1 MQLSFVELHKA
12 LENFQWN
19 IGNTPLWPTL
29 KCKMSLMHIL
39 RNEKKVA
46 WESDLFNQ
54 INWKNDVEVL
64 QIQLKKRAFTSIARL
79 LSFKLAINLL

>member
-46 WESDLFNQ
+46 WESDLS
-54 INWKNDVEVL
+54 
-64 QIQLKKRAFTSIARL
+64 AFKSIGKMTVKFCKF
-79 LSFKLAINLL
+79 S